1 MLVVVQSISIL
12 KISYILILNLKI
24 SSLAKTIT
32 LRFTTLDSL
41 FNIISDK
48 VFFIIEERLAIY
60 YQSIYLIVNQVV
72 LLMFRLQVLLYCL
85 FLALSYYR
93 IVNSR
98 LQKLFKKGLKRRERY
113 SIRLIKLSKL
123 QSIYQMLFSLYAKY
137 LL

>member
-24 SSLAKTIT
+24 SSLAKTII

-41 FNIISDK
+41 FNIILDK

>member
-41 FNIISDK
+41 FNIILDK

-85 FLALSYYR
+85 FLALSYYQ
-93 IVNSR
+93 IANSR
-98 LQKLFKKGLKRRERY
+98 LQKLLKKGLKRRERY